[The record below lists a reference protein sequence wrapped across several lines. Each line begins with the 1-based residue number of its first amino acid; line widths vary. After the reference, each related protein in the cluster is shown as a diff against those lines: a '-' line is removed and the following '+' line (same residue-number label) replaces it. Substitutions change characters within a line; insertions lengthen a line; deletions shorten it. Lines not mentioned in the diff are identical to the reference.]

1 MAVESIGSLPPAV
14 PPPKR
19 GRKERD
25 RKKETD
31 EDKRRLERSTRE
43 TENKGDG
50 HVDERV

>member
-1 MAVESIGSLPPAV
+1 MAIDTIGSLPPAV

-25 RKKETD
+25 RRDAREEATQP
-31 EDKRRLERSTRE
+31 LEQHSQE
-43 TENKGDG
+43 SENRQDG